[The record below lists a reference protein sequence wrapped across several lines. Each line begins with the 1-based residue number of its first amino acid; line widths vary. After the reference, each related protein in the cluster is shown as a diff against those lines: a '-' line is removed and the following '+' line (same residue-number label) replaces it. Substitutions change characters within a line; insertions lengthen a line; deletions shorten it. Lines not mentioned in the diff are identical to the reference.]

1 LFAAGT
7 ATFTGTSGT
16 GNFVRVTS
24 PTLVTPAL
32 GTPSS
37 GTLTNCTG
45 LPLSTGVTGNLSVNN
60 LNSGTSASA
69 TTFWRGDGTWATPS
83 GSGGSGSITPQGRL
97 TLASGVTVMT
107 SNQAGATTVYY
118 TPYAGN
124 QVPIYDGTSMVA
136 TTFTELSQTT
146 TDTTKSPAAVAASS
160 VYDIF
165 VWNDGGTIRATRGPA
180 WTNDTTRSAG
190 TALVLV
196 NGIYLNNASI
206 TNGPAAQRGTYV
218 GSIRSNGSSSIDF
231 IYGGSAAGGSASTL
245 YVWNA
250 YNRVLVNSTV
260 MDSTASWTYSLLTWR
275 PANNS
280 TAARVSFLSGLA
292 GDVFEGSYAAMGTNS
307 AAGTSA
313 GGVGYDST
321 TSFSGTAPAS
331 GGVAGVLVSGL
342 SRHSTTALG
351 AHYFQ
356 ALEISQATGTTTWYG
371 AGSFYQ
377 TGLRFSGFM

>member
-1 LFAAGT
+1 
-7 ATFTGTSGT
+7 
-16 GNFVRVTS
+16 
-24 PTLVTPAL
+24 
-32 GTPSS
+32 
-37 GTLTNCTG
+37 
-45 LPLSTGVTGNLSVNN
+45 
-60 LNSGTSASA
+60 
-69 TTFWRGDGTWATPS
+69 
-83 GSGGSGSITPQGRL
+83 
-97 TLASGVTVMT
+97 MT